1 MIRGIFSSAA
11 GMITQYKKINV
22 LGNNTSNVNTPGFKQ
37 SDVSFTSFGD
47 EIARRMNDNSVIG
60 DMQQYVVLGSEKPD
74 LSQGD
79 FKQTNLNTD
88 LAVEGNGF
96 FEVQDGTGVKYTRS
110 GDFSVDT
117 QGFLALPTGERL
129 VGANGTPLQVG
140 TDNFSVSA
148 DGTVSTAAG
157 TVGKINL
164 YTAQNNAQ
172 ITMREDGFFNIN
184 GAQQAN
190 GLLKQGWVENS
201 NTDVVGNVTEMMEAT
216 RSFQGCQQAFEVTDQ
231 TLDKLVTQVGSAK

>member
-37 SDVSFTSFGD
+37 SDVSFATFGD
-47 EIARRMNDNSVIG
+47 EVARRMDDNAAIG
-60 DMQQYVVLGSEKPD
+60 DIQQYVVLDSEKSD
-74 LSQGD
+74 LSQGN
-79 FKQTNLNTD
+79 FKQTNLSTD
-88 LAVEGNGF
+88 LAVEGSGF
-96 FEVQDGTGVKYTRS
+96 FEVQDGAGVKYTRA

-117 QGFLALPTGERL
+117 QGYLALPTGERL
-129 VGANGTPLQVG
+129 VGADGAPLQVG

-148 DGTVSTAAG
+148 NGTVSTVNGA
-157 TVGKINL
+157 VGKINL
-164 YTAQNNAQ
+164 YTSQNAAQ
-172 ITMREDGFFNIN
+172 IVRRDDGFFNIN

-190 GLLKQGWVENS
+190 GLLKQGWLENS
-201 NTDVVGNVTEMMEAT
+201 NTDVVGNVTEMMAAT

-231 TLDKLVTQVGSAK
+231 TLDKLVTQVGSVK